1 MGTCQLP
8 VAGVSASA
16 AHVGEG
22 EGSLAGWEATQ
33 GENQVVLANTSPSR
47 SQRRLTYQGSEQEW
61 VWGGK
66 RGRKKGGCSL
76 PPLCILARV
85 SLILRT
91 KWGRK

>member
-8 VAGVSASA
+8 VAGVSASV

-33 GENQVVLANTSPSR
+33 GENQVSLLTHLPGASGDLA
-47 SQRRLTYQGSEQEW
+47 YQGPEQERI
-61 VWGGK
+61 WGGK

-76 PPLCILARV
+76 PPLCVLARV
-85 SLILRT
+85 TLILRT

>member
-33 GENQVVLANTSPSR
+33 GENQVVLANTSSR
-47 SQRRLTYQGSEQEW
+47 SQRRPRLPGIRAGTDL
-61 VWGGK
+61 
-66 RGRKKGGCSL
+66 GRKKG
-76 PPLCILARV
+76 
-85 SLILRT
+85 
-91 KWGRK
+91 